1 MGGLLMLKLNQKLL
15 LMLDLD
21 TEVMVDTVMVAIED
35 TEDTEAM
42 VVSDTEDSMERDLLM
57 LKPNQKLL
65 LMLMLVTLEDT
76 AMGDTVMVA
85 MEDIEAMEAMVDLD
99 TGDSMEKDLL
109 RLKLDLDVMVDMDIV
124 AMEDTEAMVDLD
136 IGDSMER
143 DLLMLTILDTEVMLD
158 TEDMDMVDTEAMV
171 DMGAIGDTEDT
182 AIMDKKNE
190 ISISTNLT
198 KWKIS
203 RLQYQRNKNL

>member
-1 MGGLLMLKLNQKLL
+1 
-15 LMLDLD
+15 
-21 TEVMVDTVMVAIED
+21 
-35 TEDTEAM
+35 
-42 VVSDTEDSMERDLLM
+42 MERDLLM

-65 LMLMLVTLEDT
+65 LMLMLVSLEDT

-85 MEDIEAMEAMVDLD
+85 MEDIEAMEATVDLD

-136 IGDSMER
+136 TGDSMER
-143 DLLMLTILDTEVMLD
+143 DLLMLNQKLMLMLAILD

-171 DMGAIGDTEDT
+171 DMAAIGDTEDT
-182 AIMDKKNE
+182 AIMDKK
-190 ISISTNLT
+190 
-198 KWKIS
+198 
-203 RLQYQRNKNL
+203 

>member
-1 MGGLLMLKLNQKLL
+1 MLMLV
-15 LMLDLD
+15 
-21 TEVMVDTVMVAIED
+21 TSE
-35 TEDTEAM
+35 EDTEAM
-42 VVSDTEDSMERDLLM
+42 
-57 LKPNQKLL
+57 
-65 LMLMLVTLEDT
+65 
-76 AMGDTVMVA
+76 GDTDMVA
-85 MEDIEAMEAMVDLD
+85 MEDIEAMEATVDLD

-136 IGDSMER
+136 TGDSMER
-143 DLLMLTILDTEVMLD
+143 DLLMLNQRLKLMLAFLDTEVMLD

-171 DMGAIGDTEDT
+171 DMAAIGDTEDT

-190 ISISTNLT
+190 ISISTNLS

-203 RLQYQRNKNL
+203 RLQYQRNKNLIWIKKK

>member
-1 MGGLLMLKLNQKLL
+1 
-15 LMLDLD
+15 
-21 TEVMVDTVMVAIED
+21 
-35 TEDTEAM
+35 
-42 VVSDTEDSMERDLLM
+42 M

-65 LMLMLVTLEDT
+65 LMLMLVTSEEDT
-76 AMGDTVMVA
+76 EAMGDTDMVA

-136 IGDSMER
+136 TGDSMER
-143 DLLMLTILDTEVMLD
+143 DLLMLNQKLMLMLAILD

-171 DMGAIGDTEDT
+171 DMAAIEDTEDT
-182 AIMDKKNE
+182 ATMDKKNK
-190 ISISTNLT
+190 IRISTNLS

-203 RLQYQRNKNL
+203 RLQYR

>member
-1 MGGLLMLKLNQKLL
+1 
-15 LMLDLD
+15 
-21 TEVMVDTVMVAIED
+21 
-35 TEDTEAM
+35 
-42 VVSDTEDSMERDLLM
+42 MERGLLM

-65 LMLMLVTLEDT
+65 LTLMLVSLEDT
-76 AMGDTVMVA
+76 WVGDTVMVA

-136 IGDSMER
+136 TGDSMER
-143 DLLMLTILDTEVMLD
+143 DLLMLNQKLMLMLGILDTEVMLD

-171 DMGAIGDTEDT
+171 YMAAIGDMEDT
-182 AIMDKKNE
+182 AIMDKKNKVR
-190 ISISTNLT
+190 ISTNLS

-203 RLQYQRNKNL
+203 RLQYQRNKNYFGQKKKKKKKKFWEKKKKKKKKKKS

>member
-1 MGGLLMLKLNQKLL
+1 MG
-15 LMLDLD
+15 D
-21 TEVMVDTVMVAIED
+21 TDMVAMEVI
-35 TEDTEAM
+35 EDTEAM

-65 LMLMLVTLEDT
+65 LTLMLVSLEDT

-136 IGDSMER
+136 TGDSMER
-143 DLLMLTILDTEVMLD
+143 DLLMLNQKLMLMLAILDTEVMLD
-158 TEDMDMVDTEAMV
+158 TVDIEATV
-171 DMGAIGDTEDT
+171 DMAAIGDTEDT

-190 ISISTNLT
+190 IRIS
-198 KWKIS
+198 
-203 RLQYQRNKNL
+203 

>member
-1 MGGLLMLKLNQKLL
+1 MKRDLLMLKLNQKLL
-15 LMLDLD
+15 LML
-21 TEVMVDTVMVAIED
+21 
-35 TEDTEAM
+35 
-42 VVSDTEDSMERDLLM
+42 VS
-57 LKPNQKLL
+57 
-65 LMLMLVTLEDT
+65 LEDT
-76 AMGDTVMVA
+76 AMGDTDMVA
-85 MEDIEAMEAMVDLD
+85 MEDIEAMEATVDLD

-136 IGDSMER
+136 TGDSMER
-143 DLLMLTILDTEVMLD
+143 DLLMLNQRLKLMLAFLDTEVMLD

-171 DMGAIGDTEDT
+171 DMAAIGDTEDT

-190 ISISTNLT
+190 IRISTNLS

-203 RLQYQRNKNL
+203 RLQYQRNKNLIWIKKK